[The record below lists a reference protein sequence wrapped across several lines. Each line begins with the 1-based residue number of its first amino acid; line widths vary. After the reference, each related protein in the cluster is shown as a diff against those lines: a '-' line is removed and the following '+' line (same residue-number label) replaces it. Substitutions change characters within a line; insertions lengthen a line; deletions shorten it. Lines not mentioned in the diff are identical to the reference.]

1 MTNTVKQ
8 IKKQSHLIGD
18 VLQSHNKLAEA
29 TDKTVRL
36 GFNLRWIKQRL
47 N

>member
-8 IKKQSHLIGD
+8 IKKAHTHLIGD

-29 TDKTVRL
+29 TDKTVK
-36 GFNLRWIKQRL
+36 IKL
-47 N
+47 L